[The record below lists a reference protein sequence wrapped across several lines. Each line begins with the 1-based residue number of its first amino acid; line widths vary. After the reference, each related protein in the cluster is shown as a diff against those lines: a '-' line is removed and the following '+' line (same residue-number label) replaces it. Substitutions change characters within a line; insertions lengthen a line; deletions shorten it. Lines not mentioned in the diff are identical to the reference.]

1 MPLKETVD
9 DGRAVQAGTSRWR
22 IGRACRG
29 STVSDLPLRRKILR
43 SATKK
48 CHAKWLDSLHK
59 QNQFMKEGFRER
71 KQCRTRCRPSGG
83 SLADRGHR
91 SCRVT
96 ALHSRLTRVH
106 GITPLAERSRSGA
119 RGVSHQF
126 GSRSEGTGS
135 PWNHGAGS
143 VPLRAELWL
152 QATSITSILTSVRGY
167 SFSNTR
173 IRKACALIT
182 TTCISN
188 KRSAAIPPTHPQSG

>member
-1 MPLKETVD
+1 MGEPFKLEHRGGELVAHAE
-9 DGRAVQAGTSRWR
+9 GRQSPICPCGERYSGAR
-22 IGRACRG
+22 
-29 STVSDLPLRRKILR
+29 P
-43 SATKK
+43 KK

-59 QNQFMKEGFRER
+59 QNQFIREGFRER
-71 KQCRTRCRPSGG
+71 RQCRTRCRPPSGA
-83 SLADRGHR
+83 LAGRGHR

-106 GITPLAERSRSGA
+106 GIAPLAERSRSGA

-126 GSRSEGTGS
+126 GSRSEDTGS
-135 PWNHGAGS
+135 PWNRGAGS

-173 IRKACALIT
+173 IPKACALIT
-182 TTCISN
+182 TTCTSN